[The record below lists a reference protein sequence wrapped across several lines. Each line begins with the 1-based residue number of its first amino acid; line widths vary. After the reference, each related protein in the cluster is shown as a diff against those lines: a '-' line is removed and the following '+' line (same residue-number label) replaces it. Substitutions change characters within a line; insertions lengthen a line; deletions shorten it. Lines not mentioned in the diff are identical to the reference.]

1 MRIYT
6 CKDGDELD
14 LICHREYG
22 FSRGSTEAVMRLNP
36 KLANSLPIL
45 PEGLEIILPN
55 FEARESEVVRLWS

>member
-6 CKDGDELD
+6 CKAGDELD
-14 LICHREYG
+14 SICHREYG

-45 PEGLEIILPN
+45 PEGLEIILPD